1 MKLIDEETGIVS
13 IKENKYLIREESKT
27 MKDHYVLKFKLSNE
41 NEMVGINYKGKDRTI
56 VFETEEQ
63 ARKFAKEIELW
74 YLTLIHHPGITE
86 YEDYPISLSK
96 IMD

>member
-1 MKLIDEETGIVS
+1 MKLINEETGIVL
-13 IKENKYLIREESKT
+13 IQENKYLIREEPKT
-27 MKDHYVLKFKLSNE
+27 MKDHYVLKSKLF
-41 NEMVGINYKGKDRTI
+41 NEMVGINYDGKDRTI

-63 ARKFAKEIELW
+63 ARKFAKEIDLW
-74 YLTLIHHPGITE
+74 YLTIIHHPSITE

>member
-27 MKDHYVLKFKLSNE
+27 MKDHYVLKFKLF

-74 YLTLIHHPGITE
+74 YLIVIHHPGITE

>member
-1 MKLIDEETGIVS
+1 MKIINEENGIVW
-13 IKENKYLIREESKT
+13 IKENKYLVREEPKT
-27 MKDHYVLKFKLSNE
+27 MKEHYALKFKLF
-41 NEMVGINYKGKDRTI
+41 NEMVGVNYDGKNRTI

>member
-1 MKLIDEETGIVS
+1 MKLINEETGIVS

>member
-1 MKLIDEETGIVS
+1 MKLINEETGIVS

-27 MKDHYVLKFKLSNE
+27 MKDHYVLKSKLF
-41 NEMVGINYKGKDRTI
+41 NEMVGINYNGKDRTI

-74 YLTLIHHPGITE
+74 YLTVIHHPGITE

-96 IMD
+96 IID